1 MDGSSFKPATHAA
14 AAGMGMLV
22 VFVVDDIDALHDT
35 DRRVLV
41 WESLRTLR
49 DRGITVIAAASTPV
63 ELTRLGWD
71 VAPTHIALPD

>member
-1 MDGSSFKPATHAA
+1 MATS
-14 AAGMGMLV
+14 LSTPIPSEIRRV
-22 VFVVDDIDALHDT
+22 VQVCWVVDDIDALHDT